1 MVMLSKEALIKIL
14 SQNEG
19 GNDMKI
25 ADEVVPMIQKYLDIF
40 IDGAV
45 LRSLQSHKDIN
56 GERGDKSPLELSHQ
70 DLERIV
76 GLLLMDM

>member
-1 MVMLSKEALIKIL
+1 MLSKEALIKIL

-40 IDGAV
+40 IDEAV

-70 DLERIV
+70 DLERIA